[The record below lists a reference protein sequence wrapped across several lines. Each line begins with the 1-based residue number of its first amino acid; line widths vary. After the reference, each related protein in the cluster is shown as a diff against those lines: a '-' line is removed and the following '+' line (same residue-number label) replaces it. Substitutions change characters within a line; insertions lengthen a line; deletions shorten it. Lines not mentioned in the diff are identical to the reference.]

1 MLHFVSRIDEVDT
14 ERAFVAFLA
23 SLGWRP
29 SAAPTHYLDRLLA
42 PCRYPGSMASKS
54 ASPTSPARRW
64 FKRLLWGFAA
74 LTAAGGV
81 TLGVSWSLL
90 SRDADSFLTLFALR
104 VPKTITKVL
113 DQSGNVLGIFAEEH
127 RVVIPYGDIPKAYVN
142 ALVATEDTDFWGHSG
157 ISIRGFA
164 RSGVNFVTS
173 FGRRREGGST
183 LTMQLIRTV
192 TAKRQKRLDRK
203 LKEIILA
210 RKLEKAYSKKQIM
223 EMYANEVYFGGGRY
237 GIEAAAEFYFG
248 KSAPQLNVEE
258 CALLAGL
265 VQNPNWYNPYNPDP
279 RARAAAK
286 SRRNHVLIRMVKEGY
301 LQAAEANLLIEKPI
315 RLARENAH
323 EEAIAPYVVEE
334 VRKYLYEKYGRDTV
348 LNGGLEVT
356 TTVNSFWQ
364 ESANEA
370 VRNGL
375 KAVDRRRGFR
385 KEAVQF
391 VTDPETTQLNGWKR
405 YFEAGDGVRGV
416 ILGWKGGKAQVR
428 IGKTFLEV
436 PESAFAWAGRDIQ
449 KLLPRGAAPLF
460 TVKSTNDGT
469 PKTLELDQDP
479 LVEGALMA
487 VDPMSGEIRAMVGG
501 YDFNRSKFNRA
512 VQAQRQVGSTMKA
525 FVYGAAFSA
534 GRTPA
539 TMVNDVPTRFLDTVD
554 YLTITH
560 PDGTSDFK
568 ALRPGVKPYEPKNYE
583 RDFWGPIPI
592 WEALRDSRN
601 LPAVRTLEETGVMNV
616 IDFARK
622 CGLTGNIPPYP
633 SMALGS
639 GDFTLKE
646 MVRGYATIANG
657 GLQAPVPFFIKKV
670 ADRNGRVLES
680 HGGAATEQVLDSMST
695 YQLIQCLQGVAT
707 AGTGARAG
715 AELQWPV
722 AGKTGTTDDHTDG
735 WFIGFS
741 TKVVCGVWVG
751 LDEKKTIFKGADGAK
766 VALPIWIDFMKAA
779 LPTTGEKEDFKA
791 PEGMEWADVDRYT
804 GLLAT
809 SATSDRVLHL
819 AFKPGTVP
827 KSGSDAEAIRQ
838 VKEARDKAHAQ
849 PVENRVWGRPA
860 LVEEPKPVD
869 LNASDPNA

>member
-1 MLHFVSRIDEVDT
+1 VG
-14 ERAFVAFLA
+14 A
-23 SLGWRP
+23 G
-29 SAAPTHYLDRLLA
+29 
-42 PCRYPGSMASKS
+42 
-54 ASPTSPARRW
+54 
-64 FKRLLWGFAA
+64 A
-74 LTAAGGV
+74 LTLA
-81 TLGVSWSLL
+81 VSWSIM
-90 SRDADSFLTLFALR
+90 SRDTDSFLPWFALR

-113 DQSGNVLGIFAEEH
+113 DQSGNVIGIFAEEH
-127 RVVIPYGDIPKAYVN
+127 RVVIPYGDIPKAFVN
-142 ALVATEDTDFWGHSG
+142 ALVATEDTDFWEHSG
-157 ISIRGFA
+157 ISARGFA
-164 RSGVNFVTS
+164 RSGWNFVTI
-173 FGRRREGGST
+173 FGRRREGAST

-248 KSAPQLNVEE
+248 KSAPQLLPEE

-279 RARAAAK
+279 KARAAAK
-286 SRRNHVLIRMVKEGY
+286 SRRNHVLVRMVKENY
-301 LQAAEANLLIEKPI
+301 LKPQEASLLIEKPI
-315 RLARENAH
+315 RLARENAR

-334 VRKYLYEKYGRDTV
+334 VRKYLYEKYGREQV

-356 TTVNSFWQ
+356 TTVDSFWQ
-364 ESANEA
+364 EAANEA
-370 VRNGL
+370 VREGL

-385 KEAVQF
+385 KEAVQY
-391 VTDPETTQLNGWKR
+391 VADPETTQLSGWKR
-405 YFEAGDGVRGV
+405 YFESGDSVRGV
-416 ILGWKGGKAQVR
+416 ILGWKGDKAQVR
-428 IGKTFLEV
+428 IGKVQLDV
-436 PESAFAWAGRDIQ
+436 PGSAFAWAGKDLH

-460 TVKSTNDGT
+460 TVKTSDDGT

-479 LVEGALMA
+479 SVEGALMA
-487 VDPMSGEIRAMVGG
+487 VDPRTGEIRAMVGG

-512 VQAQRQVGSTMKA
+512 TQALRQVGSTMKA
-525 FVYGAAFSA
+525 YVYGAAFTA
-534 GRTPA
+534 GKTPA
-539 TMVNDVPTRFLDTVD
+539 TMVQDVPTRFLDTVD
-554 YLTITH
+554 YLTVTN
-560 PDGTSDFK
+560 PDGTLDFK
-568 ALRPGVKPYEPKNYE
+568 PLRSGVKPYEPKNYE

-592 WEALRDSRN
+592 WEAIRESRN
-601 LPAVRTLEETGVMNV
+601 VPAVRTLEETGVMNV
-616 IDFARK
+616 IDFAHK
-622 CGLTGNIPPYP
+622 CGVTGDIPPYP

-680 HGGAATEQVLDSMST
+680 HGGAATEQVLDPQST
-695 YQLIQCLQGVAT
+695 YQLIQCLQGVA
-707 AGTGARAG
+707 ANGTGARAG
-715 AELQWPV
+715 AELQWPI

-741 TKVVCGVWVG
+741 TRIVCGVWVG
-751 LDEKKTIFKGADGAK
+751 LDEKKMIYRGADGAK
-766 VALPIWIDFMKAA
+766 VALPIWIDFMKVA
-779 LPTTGEKEDFKA
+779 LPTTEREDFKV

-809 SATSDRVLHL
+809 SATADRVLHL

-827 KSGSDAEAIRQ
+827 KSGSDAEAIQ
-838 VKEARDKAHAQ
+838 KVKEARDKANAQ
-849 PVENRVWGRPA
+849 PVENRVWGRPKV
-860 LVEEPKPVD
+860 VEEPKPVD
-869 LNASDPNA
+869 LNATDPNG

>member
-1 MLHFVSRIDEVDT
+1 MTYKLPSLSSPSRRWIRRIIWT
-14 ERAFVAFLA
+14 FVAA
-23 SLGWRP
+23 GTAGSL
-29 SAAPTHYLDRLLA
+29 LLA
-42 PCRYPGSMASKS
+42 
-54 ASPTSPARRW
+54 
-64 FKRLLWGFAA
+64 
-74 LTAAGGV
+74 
-81 TLGVSWSLL
+81 VSWSVL

-113 DQSGNVLGIFAEEH
+113 DQSGNVIGIFAEEH
-127 RVVIPYGDIPKAYVN
+127 RVVIPYGDIPKAFVN
-142 ALVATEDTDFWGHSG
+142 ALVATEDTDFWEHSG
-157 ISIRGFA
+157 ISPRGFA
-164 RSGVNFVTS
+164 RSGWNFIAS

-183 LTMQLIRTV
+183 LTMQLVRNV
-192 TAKRQKRLDRK
+192 TARRQKKLDRK

-248 KSAPQLNVEE
+248 KSAPQLAPEE

-279 RARAAAK
+279 KSRAAAK

-301 LQAAEANLLIEKPI
+301 LKASEVSMLIDKPI

-334 VRKYLYEKYGRDTV
+334 VRKYLYEKYGREQA

-364 ESANEA
+364 GAANDA

-391 VTDPETTQLNGWKR
+391 VADPETTQLNGWKR
-405 YFEAGDGVRGV
+405 YFEVGDSVRGV
-416 ILGWKGGKAQVR
+416 ILGWKNGKAQVR
-428 IGKTFLEV
+428 IAKAQLEV
-436 PESAFAWAGRDIQ
+436 PESAFAWAGKDLAR
-449 KLLPRGAAPLF
+449 LLPRGAAPLF
-460 TVKSTNDGT
+460 LVKTAEDGT
-469 PKTLELDQDP
+469 PKTLELDQEP
-479 LVEGALMA
+479 QVEGALMA
-487 VDPMSGEIRAMVGG
+487 VEPLTGEIRAMVGG

-512 VQAQRQVGSTMKA
+512 TQALRQVGSTMKA
-525 FVYGAAFSA
+525 YVYGAAFT
-534 GRTPA
+534 GGKTPA
-539 TMVNDVPTRFLDTVD
+539 TMVQDVPTRFLDTYD
-554 YLTITH
+554 FLTVTH
-560 PDGTSDFK
+560 PDGSSDFK
-568 ALRPGVKPYEPKNYE
+568 PLRAGAKPYEPKNYE

-601 LPAVRTLEETGVMNV
+601 VPAVRTLEETGVMNV
-616 IDFARK
+616 IEFARK
-622 CGLTGNIPPYP
+622 CGLTGNLPPYP

-639 GDFTLKE
+639 ADLTLKE

-657 GLQAPVPFFIKKV
+657 GLQSPMPFFIKKV
-670 ADRNGRVLES
+670 TDRNGRVLES
-680 HGGAATEQVLDSMST
+680 HGGAATEQVLDPMST
-695 YQLIQCLQGVAT
+695 FQVIQCLQGVANS
-707 AGTGARAG
+707 GTGARSN
-715 AELQWPV
+715 ELEWPV

-735 WFIGFS
+735 WFMGFS
-741 TKVVCGVWVG
+741 TRIVCGVWVG
-751 LDEKKTIFKGADGAK
+751 LDEKKTIYKGADGAK

-779 LPTTGEKEDFKA
+779 LHTTEREEFKA
-791 PEGMEWADVDRYT
+791 PEGMEWADIDRYT

-809 SATSDRVLHL
+809 SATTDRVLHL

-827 KSGSDAEAIRQ
+827 RSGSSADAIQ
-838 VKEARDKAHAQ
+838 KVKEAREKAHTQ
-849 PVENRVWGRPA
+849 GMENRVWGRPVA
-860 LVEEPKPVD
+860 VEEVKPVD
-869 LNASDPNA
+869 LNAADPNG

>member
-1 MLHFVSRIDEVDT
+1 
-14 ERAFVAFLA
+14 
-23 SLGWRP
+23 
-29 SAAPTHYLDRLLA
+29 
-42 PCRYPGSMASKS
+42 MASKQ
-54 ASPTSPARRW
+54 ASSSTPSRRW
-64 FKRLLWGFAA
+64 LGRALWALLALAAAGAAA
-74 LTAAGGV
+74 LA
-81 TLGVSWSLL
+81 VSWSVL
-90 SRDADSFLTLFALR
+90 SRDADSFLTMFAIR

-113 DQSGNVLGIFAEEH
+113 DQNGNVIGIFAEEH
-127 RVVIPYGDIPKAYVN
+127 RVVIPYGDIPKAFVN

-157 ISIRGFA
+157 ISGRGFA
-164 RSGVNFVTS
+164 RAGVNFITS

-279 RARAAAK
+279 KARAAAK
-286 SRRNHVLIRMVKEGY
+286 SRRNHVLLRMVKEDY
-301 LQAAEANLLIEKPI
+301 LKAPEASLLIDRPI
-315 RLARENAH
+315 RLARENAR
-323 EEAIAPYVVEE
+323 EEAVAPYVVEE
-334 VRKYLYEKYGRDTV
+334 VRKYLYEKYGREQV

-364 ESANEA
+364 EAANEA
-370 VRNGL
+370 VRAGV

-385 KEAVQF
+385 KDAVQF
-391 VTDPETTQLNGWKR
+391 VTDPETIQLSGWKR
-405 YFEAGDGVRGV
+405 YFEAGDSIRGV

-428 IGKTFLEV
+428 IGKGQLDV
-436 PESAFAWAGRDIQ
+436 PEGAFAWAGKDIQ
-449 KLLPRGAAPLF
+449 KLLPRGASPLF
-460 TVKSTNDGT
+460 IVKAAEDGT
-469 PKTLELDQDP
+469 PKALELDQDP
-479 LVEGALMA
+479 AVEGALMA
-487 VDPMSGEIRAMVGG
+487 VDPKTGEIRAMVGG
-501 YDFNRSKFNRA
+501 YEFNRSKFNRTT
-512 VQAQRQVGSTMKA
+512 QALRQVGSTMKA
-525 FVYGAAFSA
+525 FVYGAAFTA
-534 GRTPA
+534 GKTPA
-539 TMVNDVPTRFLDTVD
+539 SMVEDVPTRFLDTVD
-554 YLTITH
+554 FLTVTN

-568 ALRPGVKPYEPKNYE
+568 PLRAGVKPYEPKNYE

-592 WEALRDSRN
+592 WEAMRDSRN
-601 LPAVRTLEETGVMNV
+601 VPAVRTLDETGVLNV

-622 CGLTGNIPPYP
+622 CGITGSIPPYP

-639 GDFTLKE
+639 ADLTLKE

-657 GLQAPVPFFIKKV
+657 GLQAPPPFFIRKV
-670 ADRNGRVLES
+670 VDRNGRILES
-680 HGGAATEQVLDSMST
+680 HSGAASEQVLDPQSN

-707 AGTGARAG
+707 SGTGAKSN
-715 AELQWPV
+715 ELNWPV

-741 TKVVCGVWVG
+741 TRVVCGVWVG
-751 LDEKKTIFKGADGAK
+751 LDEKKTIFRGADGAK

-779 LPTTGEKEDFKA
+779 LPTTVREEFQA
-791 PEGMEWADVDRYT
+791 PAGMEWADVDRYT

-809 SATSDRVLHL
+809 GATTDRVLHL
-819 AFKPGTVP
+819 AFKPGTMP
-827 KSGSDAEAIRQ
+827 KSGSDAEAIQ
-838 VKEARDKAHAQ
+838 KVKEARDKANVQ
-849 PVENRVWGRPA
+849 PVENRIWGRPKPA
-860 LVEEPKPVD
+860 EEAPKPVD
-869 LNASDPNA
+869 LNATDPNS